1 MDPSYPPHQM
11 SYSNQ
16 QQMWANFYGS
26 TEGTSRDSR
35 FPDSE
40 FVPPHMRQ
48 ERGWWAGSHWH
59 DGGHFPGHHAPWAPQ
74 APPPRGERPGPGRP
88 RSTAKR
94 ERGSRRGSSGL
105 SGVQQFPSS
114 VGDGGLLG
122 GDTKRGP
129 GRPKSILDPNA
140 PKLPGETTK
149 NGKQKRYTC
158 EICQKKFS
166 TGWYVRVHRRSH
178 NGERPYVCTHCGKG
192 FMLPNVLQVHLRK
205 CEKNL
210 NRPGQDQQTQKAPSQ
225 VPPSPTSNNLQPP
238 SGFQDMTSAQ
248 QFKSQ
253 PFSGLEDFNQRFL
266 GDLETHP
273 GHRMGFNPPGFPP
286 PLDNQHLSQDHHGQ
300 QHHQDHHG
308 QPHHQDYHDQQQQPH
323 NFQPSPPGPLPILS
337 PINQGPGQAGDERGG
352 GGDGGMGGGGC
363 NGVTSEDSFKNNH
376 SDKLDTNNTK
386 EPPSSVSPPPPD
398 YGATIQHFRPASVS
412 PRKELTNLP
421 DSWQTL
427 PILQ

>member
-129 GRPKSILDPNA
+129 GRQNLYLIPMRPSFLEKPLRMGS
-140 PKLPGETTK
+140 
-149 NGKQKRYTC
+149 KRGTHV
-158 EICQKKFS
+158 K
-166 TGWYVRVHRRSH
+166 YVRKSSQLDGMYGYTGDHTMEKDRMYALIV
-178 NGERPYVCTHCGKG
+178 GKA
-192 FMLPNVLQVHLRK
+192 L
-205 CEKNL
+205 C
-210 NRPGQDQQTQKAPSQ
+210 SQ
-225 VPPSPTSNNLQPP
+225 
-238 SGFQDMTSAQ
+238 M
-248 QFKSQ
+248 
-253 PFSGLEDFNQRFL
+253 
-266 GDLETHP
+266 
-273 GHRMGFNPPGFPP
+273 
-286 PLDNQHLSQDHHGQ
+286 
-300 QHHQDHHG
+300 
-308 QPHHQDYHDQQQQPH
+308 
-323 NFQPSPPGPLPILS
+323 
-337 PINQGPGQAGDERGG
+337 
-352 GGDGGMGGGGC
+352 
-363 NGVTSEDSFKNNH
+363 
-376 SDKLDTNNTK
+376 
-386 EPPSSVSPPPPD
+386 SSKF
-398 YGATIQHFRPASVS
+398 T
-412 PRKELTNLP
+412 
-421 DSWQTL
+421 
-427 PILQ
+427 